1 MANDKK
7 QAGLSSGIRIVVALL
22 VAISLALFILG
33 WDGGL
38 FQIPPMIPLWVGFVV
53 LVPLLAAIESFIAN
67 LLIQYVSCKQ
77 VSPLTQFYRALI
89 VPVPFILAWIVLY
102 FIPGFRWPIE
112 GLFQTNTPE
121 VRKGLSSAFYVFWI
135 GLYSQT
141 FLNGIAQACIV

>member
-67 LLIQYVSCKQ
+67 LLIQYLSCKQ

-89 VPVPFILAWIVLY
+89 VPVTFILALIVY
-102 FIPGFRWPIE
+102 T
-112 GLFQTNTPE
+112 GLPLAN
-121 VRKGLSSAFYVFWI
+121 
-135 GLYSQT
+135 
-141 FLNGIAQACIV
+141 